1 MVIQN
6 NGDDDW
12 GEDEDEVDWGEDTSE
27 DAVRRRMEAL
37 SGGLGGLVIDNDL
50 EKPEGDRINIFHQ
63 FVKQKIQVNTGLKE
77 SFCLEIETNTKITIE
92 LHLALHNVLY
102 TDG

>member
-1 MVIQN
+1 MKIIYN

-12 GEDEDEVDWGEDTSE
+12 GQDEDEVDWGEDTSE

-50 EKPEGDRINIFHQ
+50 EKPEVERINIFHQ
-63 FVKQKIQVNTGLKE
+63 FVKQKIQVSIYPTCFNT
-77 SFCLEIETNTKITIE
+77 
-92 LHLALHNVLY
+92 
-102 TDG
+102 